1 MNILQRVR
9 NLYILSGI
17 DMTKA
22 PAQHKVAEVLSNAF
36 PQSKRMATIVGPDPL
51 AVFPEEKI

>member
-1 MNILQRVR
+1 
-9 NLYILSGI
+9 
-17 DMTKA
+17 MTKA